1 MLTVQEKT
9 VDLTNY
15 SSEDLFIKK
24 ADGGTLYIQVEG
36 DASVSIS
43 GKTSELSTYVAL
55 PAMNM
60 TTYVKGEQI
69 AGPGFYM
76 CVIGGLDQIKM
87 EATGTGKMHWKVM
100 GD

>member
-15 SSEDLFIKK
+15 SPEDLFIKK

-36 DASVSIS
+36 EASVSLT
-43 GKTSELSTYVAL
+43 GKNSELSTYVAL
-55 PAMNM
+55 PVVNM
-60 TTYVKGEQI
+60 STFAKGDSISGE
-69 AGPGFYM
+69 GFYM
-76 CVIGGLDQIKM
+76 VVIGGLDQIKM
-87 EATGTGKMHWKVM
+87 EANGTGKMHWKVM